1 MKINEIVI
9 NPAQE
14 DDPSHYLVYFKNSNI
29 KTITIPTG
37 KLLKIVKNAQQV
49 HMGIF
54 DKDDI
59 ISYTSLNH
67 AVVPKYW
74 QIDYQCTLPQ
84 FRGQGYMRYMIEY
97 SIKNWGPIASD
108 IGMSPLAKET
118 WTAIITRPNGIDFYY
133 FNIDTGNTIPISVI
147 NGVMTPN
154 PWDNYQDTV
163 ILAKSKTISEC
174 SKNRIIMRE
183 KLDQEYNRP
192 HRWVGNHFV
201 EYNP

>member
-67 AVVPKYW
+67 AVVPKY
-74 QIDYQCTLPQ
+74 
-84 FRGQGYMRYMIEY
+84 
-97 SIKNWGPIASD
+97 
-108 IGMSPLAKET
+108 
-118 WTAIITRPNGIDFYY
+118 
-133 FNIDTGNTIPISVI
+133 
-147 NGVMTPN
+147 
-154 PWDNYQDTV
+154 
-163 ILAKSKTISEC
+163 
-174 SKNRIIMRE
+174 
-183 KLDQEYNRP
+183 
-192 HRWVGNHFV
+192 
-201 EYNP
+201 